1 MMKRMIIC
9 LLLISS
15 ASWSVAAELSQYAAN
30 KALKANQLA
39 QENKLSQAIETLR
52 TADVSRAYD
61 KAYFSRML
69 GVFYWQNE
77 QLKPAITALEQA
89 VESGELKDD
98 QGWLTERMLADLLLM
113 NQQYKQALPHYYQL
127 SKNIPTTQN
136 ASELWFRIAQV
147 HYQMEQWQKTL
158 AAISEYD
165 KFKQPDSVTPL
176 SVKLGAQL
184 QLERWEQA
192 IPTLKKLIN
201 LEPQRSN
208 WWLQLVNLELR
219 TGKKKDALSSLGLA
233 QLQKIELSDADLR
246 LLAQLYAHNGIPER
260 AGLVLEHLKEAQTNV
275 DLITERAY
283 YWQQAKEWDKA
294 IDAWALASKFD
305 AKYHWNI
312 AQILMQQARYDD
324 ALSELDNV
332 KEKGKQ
338 AQVALART
346 KALYKLNQLEP
357 ALIEAKKANNLEP
370 SEEAKSW
377 IKYLTQLRKV
387 KDNQT
392 S

>member
-52 TADVSRAYD
+52 TADVSQAYD

>member
-127 SKNIPTTQN
+127 SKKIPTTEN
-136 ASELWFRIAQV
+136 ASELWLRIAQV

-294 IDAWALASKFD
+294 IDTWALAAKFD
-305 AKYHWNI
+305 GKYHWNI